1 MIFIDCEQGSQEWHA
16 ARAGAITA
24 SKVREALETL
34 KNGQPSA
41 KSATYAAQVA
51 VEIVSGTPVDEG
63 FNSWQMRRGVE
74 LEPDARMSYEART
87 GLLAS
92 ESGVVLTDDRRF
104 GYSTDGLVGDNGLI
118 EIKCLVSAEKLI
130 AMWDTGD
137 LSEYMHQMQTGMW
150 ITGRQWCDFVMYAP
164 QLAPVGKDLFLRR
177 VPRDERFIE
186 KMEDG
191 LMEFMRRVDENVVIL
206 RRPQLAEAA

>member
-24 SKVREALETL
+24 SKAREALETL
-34 KNGQPSA
+34 KGGQPSA
-41 KSATYAAQVA
+41 KSITYAAQVA

-63 FNSWQMRRGVE
+63 FNSWQMRRGAE

-104 GYSTDGLVGDNGLI
+104 GYSTDGLVGDDGLI

-130 AMWDTGD
+130 AMWSDGD
-137 LSEYMHQMQTGMW
+137 LSEYMHQMQMGMW
-150 ITGRQWCDFVMYAP
+150 ITGRKWCDFVMYAP
-164 QLAPVGKDLFLRR
+164 QLEPVGKNLFLRR
-177 VPRDERFIE
+177 VPRDEKFIE
-186 KMEDG
+186 TMEAG
-191 LMEFMRRVDENVVIL
+191 LVAFMRRVDANVAVL